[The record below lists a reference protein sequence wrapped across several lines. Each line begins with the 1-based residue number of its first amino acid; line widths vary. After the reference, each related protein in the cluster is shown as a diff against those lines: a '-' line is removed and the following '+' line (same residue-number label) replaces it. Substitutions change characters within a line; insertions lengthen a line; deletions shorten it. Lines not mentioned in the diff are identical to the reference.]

1 MTNRTKVLLAALGAV
16 LWGLAQPGDAAAQ
29 CAGDC
34 NADGQVAI
42 NELIVGVN
50 IALGSSPVS
59 ACPSFDGNSDGEVAI
74 NELIA
79 AVNVALN
86 GCVLTETPTA
96 TVSATPTATPTTGTP
111 VPGICGNGSNCGDG
125 FADVLGQNGQRE
137 TCDDRNTIDDDGCPA
152 NCCVEPCELTAQRL
166 RVAVDFATVDPEVFL
181 IGLDVFLRY
190 QDGVIDVPG
199 IGDSPAVL
207 AAVTSDIF
215 ATTPRDFDYGVRV
228 LFDDPT
234 FVGYNEGTA
243 ATVEFGLCAGAT
255 APPPSSID
263 CIVKNGT
270 DANFGVVTPEQI
282 TCTLT
287 AAP

>member
-1 MTNRTKVLLAALGAV
+1 MTTILRFGTAALAAAL
-16 LWGLAQPGDAAAQ
+16 LCLASPGSAAAQ

-34 NADGQVAI
+34 NSDGQVAI

-50 IALGSSPVS
+50 IALGSSPVT
-59 ACPSFDGNSDGEVAI
+59 ACPSFDGNGDGTVAI

-86 GCVLTETPTA
+86 GCVLTETPTP
-96 TVSATPTATPTTGTP
+96 TFSSTPTATPTTGTP

-152 NCCVEPCELTAQRL
+152 NCCVEPCELTTQRL
-166 RVAVDFATVDPEVFL
+166 RVAVDFATVDPNVFL

-199 IGDSPAVL
+199 VNDGPAVI

-215 ATTPRDFDYGVRV
+215 ATTPRDFDYGLRV

-270 DANFGVVTPEQI
+270 DANFAVVAPEQI